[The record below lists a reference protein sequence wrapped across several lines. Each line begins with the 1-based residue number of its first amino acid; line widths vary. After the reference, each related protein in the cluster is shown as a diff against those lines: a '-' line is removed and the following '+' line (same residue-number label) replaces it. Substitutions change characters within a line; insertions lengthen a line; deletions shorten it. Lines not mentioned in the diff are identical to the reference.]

1 MKTTETTVCGKQ
13 IQIDRGGIGHNW
25 RNIDAQDIP
34 ASIIEEIE
42 GEIIDG
48 KMDSCRDFVASN
60 GQHYR
65 W

>member
-1 MKTTETTVCGKQ
+1 MSNEIAGHQ
-13 IQIDRGGIGHNW
+13 IQIDRSGVGHNW
-25 RNIDAQDIP
+25 RNIDADEIP
-34 ASIIEEIE
+34 ANIRMEIE

-48 KMDSCRDFVASN
+48 KQESGQIVASN